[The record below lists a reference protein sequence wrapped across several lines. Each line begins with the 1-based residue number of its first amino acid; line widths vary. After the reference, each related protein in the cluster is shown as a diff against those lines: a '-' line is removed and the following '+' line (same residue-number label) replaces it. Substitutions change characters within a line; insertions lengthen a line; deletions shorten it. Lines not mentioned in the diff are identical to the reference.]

1 MLRSFYLQYPIFP
14 RRIFTSITR
23 SDAPSLLRRDLH
35 LPALIALTFFCVA
48 GGAYGLEDAVG
59 AGGAAAALAGILIL
73 PWLWSFPTA
82 LMTAELSAAMPEDG
96 GYVVWVERAFG
107 RFWGFQEGWLSWLCS
122 FADNALY
129 PVMFLD
135 YLVYLRGDMG
145 PGERWLIGAALIAV
159 ITWMNVRGIRLVGAS
174 LIVFTFIVL
183 APFVALI
190 VFGAPQVQPSRWFEH
205 SREIDWAL
213 LLSTLLWNTSG
224 WDNAGCCAA
233 EVVNP
238 ARNFPRAMIVSVVLV
253 TAVYLFPLA
262 VGVGVAGDWSAWK
275 EGYFPQVAAQIG
287 GPWLGVALTLA
298 GLVSAAGMLNAL
310 LCTSARVPYAMA
322 ERALLPTPLAR
333 LHRRHGTPWPAI
345 VLNSIGV
352 TALIPFSFQDLIELD
367 MLLYA
372 AALVLEFA
380 ALIWL
385 RVSQPDMPRPFR
397 MPFGLTG
404 VVLAS
409 APPIALCVLSMAL
422 ANRATCYVGAIGIA
436 VGLLVYFC
444 RAKRAATSGSKA
456 PRDELTA
463 ISTESEMD

>member
-1 MLRSFYLQYPIFP
+1 
-14 RRIFTSITR
+14 
-23 SDAPSLLRRDLH
+23 
-35 LPALIALTFFCVA
+35 
-48 GGAYGLEDAVG
+48 
-59 AGGAAAALAGILIL
+59 
-73 PWLWSFPTA
+73 
-82 LMTAELSAAMPEDG
+82 MTAELSAAIPEDG

-135 YLVYLRGDMG
+135 YLAYLRGDMG
-145 PGERWLIGAALIAV
+145 PGERWLIGAAVIAV

-190 VFGAPQVQPSRWFEH
+190 AFGAPQVQSGRWFEH

-238 ARNFPRAMIVSVVLV
+238 AKNFPKAMIATVVLV

-262 VGVGVAGDWSAWK
+262 VGVGVAGEWSAWK
-275 EGYFPQVAAQIG
+275 EGYFPQVAEQIG
-287 GPWLGVALTLA
+287 GSWLGIALTLA

-322 ERALLPTPLAR
+322 ERALLPAPLAR
-333 LHRRHGTPWPAI
+333 LHRRHGTPWVAI
-345 VLNSIGV
+345 AVNSLGVLL
-352 TALIPFSFQDLIELD
+352 LIPFSFQDLIELD

-372 AALVLEFA
+372 AALILEFA
-380 ALIWL
+380 ALVWL
-385 RVSQPDMPRPFR
+385 RFSRPDMARPFR
-397 MPFGLTG
+397 VPFGFAGVIALSVPP
-404 VVLAS
+404 VVLC
-409 APPIALCVLSMAL
+409 LVSMAL
-422 ANRATCYVGAIGIA
+422 SNGATRYVGFAGVA
-436 VGLLVYFC
+436 LGLLVYYW
-444 RAKRAATSGSKA
+444 RGKIAAA
-456 PRDELTA
+456 PA
-463 ISTESEMD
+463 IKNLPEKLSAAASESEMD